1 MRSESFRPPLTLE
14 GRYVRL
20 VPLDPAHA
28 PALRVAAND
37 PEIRRYLLDGPGTTR
52 EDLDAVIALLLGRQK
67 LGTDLPFTTVR
78 ASDGVPV
85 GMSRFLHIDRPNDAV
100 EIGGT
105 WLDSRYWRT
114 PFNTESKYLLLRHA
128 FDREGVHRV
137 CLQSDV
143 RNVRSRRAIL
153 RLGAV
158 EEAVLR
164 EDRLLPDG
172 GYRSSVFFSILQPE
186 WPAVRRRLEEALS
199 RPWSPPNGIVPR

>member
-28 PALRVAAND
+28 PALRVAASD

-52 EDLDAVIALLLGRQK
+52 EDLDAVIAVLLDRQK

-85 GMSRFLHIDRPNDAV
+85 GMSRFLHIDRANDAV

-128 FDREGVHRV
+128 FEGEGVHRV
-137 CLQSDV
+137 CLQTDV
-143 RNVRSRRAIL
+143 RNVRSRQAIL

-164 EDRLLPDG
+164 EDRLLPGG
-172 GYRSSVFFSILQPE
+172 GYRSSVFFSILQSE
-186 WPAVRRRLEEALS
+186 WPAARRRLEEALS

>member
-143 RNVRSRRAIL
+143 RNVGSRRAIL

-172 GYRSSVFFSILQPE
+172 GYRSSVFFSILQSE
-186 WPAVRRRLEEALS
+186 WPAVRGRLEEALL
-199 RPWSPPNGIVPR
+199 RPWSPPDGIVPR